1 MLMAAKSTKSGT
13 APTKK
18 PSAARKA
25 PAKKVVAKKAAAKK
39 VVAKKA
45 AAKKAP
51 VEKAAA
57 KKAPVA
63 KKAAVEKAP
72 VEKAPVAKKGA
83 VEKAPVAKK
92 APVEKVVA
100 RKAPAKN
107 AAAKKAVAKKS
118 PFGAKFLDRQK
129 RALLEERARYVRSAD
144 TLQAEA
150 DSLLEDRD
158 PGDVQFDDESGEG
171 DTLAVERDL
180 DLALSAQARDAV
192 DQIDAALERIRKGVY
207 GVCVTSGRNV
217 PKDRLVAIPWAS
229 ERVEFKVGGLGRR

>member
-25 PAKKVVAKKAAAKK
+25 PAKKVVAKKAAAQK

-51 VEKAAA
+51 V
-57 KKAPVA
+57 A
-63 KKAAVEKAP
+63 KKAAAE
-72 VEKAPVAKKGA
+72 
-83 VEKAPVAKK
+83 K

-100 RKAPAKN
+100 RKAPAKK

>member
-39 VVAKKA
+39 APVAK
-45 AAKKAP
+45 
-51 VEKAAA
+51 KAAA

-63 KKAAVEKAP
+63 KKAPAE
-72 VEKAPVAKKGA
+72 
-83 VEKAPVAKK
+83 K

-100 RKAPAKN
+100 RKAPAKK

>member
-1 MLMAAKSTKSGT
+1 MAAKTTKSGK
-13 APTKK
+13 APDSGIVVVVVKKASARKAVAKK
-18 PSAARKA
+18 PVAKKAAVAKKA
-25 PAKKVVAKKAAAKK
+25 PAKKPVAKKAAVAKK
-39 VVAKKA
+39 APAKKA

-51 VEKAAA
+51 
-57 KKAPVA
+57 
-63 KKAAVEKAP
+63 
-72 VEKAPVAKKGA
+72 
-83 VEKAPVAKK
+83 
-92 APVEKVVA
+92 
-100 RKAPAKN
+100 
-107 AAAKKAVAKKS
+107 AKKS
-118 PFGAKFLDRQK
+118 PFGAKFLDQQK
-129 RALLEERARYVRSAD
+129 RALLEERTRYVRSAD

-217 PKDRLVAIPWAS
+217 PKERLVAIPWAS

>member
-1 MLMAAKSTKSGT
+1 MAK
-13 APTKK
+13 
-18 PSAARKA
+18 
-25 PAKKVVAKKAAAKK
+25 
-39 VVAKKA
+39 
-45 AAKKAP
+45 
-51 VEKAAA
+51 KAAA

-63 KKAAVEKAP
+63 KKATAKKAP
-72 VEKAPVAKKGA
+72 AKKA
-83 VEKAPVAKK
+83 AAKK

-100 RKAPAKN
+100 RKAPAKK
-107 AAAKKAVAKKS
+107 AAAKKAVARKS
-118 PFGAKFLDRQK
+118 PFGAKFLDQQK

-207 GVCVTSGRNV
+207 GVCVASGRNV

>member
-1 MLMAAKSTKSGT
+1 MAAKSTKSGKT
-13 APTKK
+13 PTKK

-39 VVAKKA
+39 VPVAKKA

-51 VEKAAA
+51 AKKVVAKKAAA

-63 KKAAVEKAP
+63 KKAPAE
-72 VEKAPVAKKGA
+72 
-83 VEKAPVAKK
+83 K

-100 RKAPAKN
+100 RKAPAKK

-118 PFGAKFLDRQK
+118 PFGAKFLDQQK

-207 GVCVTSGRNV
+207 GVCVASGRNV
-217 PKDRLVAIPWAS
+217 PKVRLVAIPWAS

>member
-1 MLMAAKSTKSGT
+1 MLMAAKSTKSGK
-13 APTKK
+13 AP
-18 PSAARKA
+18 ARKA
-25 PAKKVVAKKAAAKK
+25 VAKKAAA
-39 VVAKKA
+39 AKKAPAKKAAAVKKAPAKKAAAVKKAPAKKAAAVKKAPAKKAA

-51 VEKAAA
+51 AKKAAAA
-57 KKAPVA
+57 KKAPA
-63 KKAAVEKAP
+63 K
-72 VEKAPVAKKGA
+72 
-83 VEKAPVAKK
+83 
-92 APVEKVVA
+92 
-100 RKAPAKN
+100 
-107 AAAKKAVAKKS
+107 KKS
-118 PFGAKFLDRQK
+118 PFGAKFLDQQR

-192 DQIDAALERIRKGVY
+192 DQIDAALERIRKGIY
-207 GVCVTSGRNV
+207 GVCVASGRNV
-217 PKDRLVAIPWAS
+217 PKERLVAIPWAS

>member
-1 MLMAAKSTKSGT
+1 MAAKSTKSGK
-13 APTKK
+13 AP
-18 PSAARKA
+18 ARKA
-25 PAKKVVAKKAAAKK
+25 VAKKAAA
-39 VVAKKA
+39 AKKAPAKKAAAVKKAPAKKAAAVKKAPSKKAA

-51 VEKAAA
+51 AKKAAAA
-57 KKAPVA
+57 KKAPA
-63 KKAAVEKAP
+63 KKA
-72 VEKAPVAKKGA
+72 
-83 VEKAPVAKK
+83 
-92 APVEKVVA
+92 
-100 RKAPAKN
+100 
-107 AAAKKAVAKKS
+107 AAAKKAPAKKKS
-118 PFGAKFLDRQK
+118 PFGAKFLDQQK

-192 DQIDAALERIRKGVY
+192 DQIDAALERIRKGIY
-207 GVCVTSGRNV
+207 GVCVASGRNV
-217 PKDRLVAIPWAS
+217 PKERLVAIPWAS

>member
-1 MLMAAKSTKSGT
+1 MLMAAKSTKSGK

-18 PSAARKA
+18 PSAAGKA

-51 VEKAAA
+51 VAKKAAA

-63 KKAAVEKAP
+63 KKAAAKKV
-72 VEKAPVAKKGA
+72 VAKKA
-83 VEKAPVAKK
+83 AAKK

-100 RKAPAKN
+100 RKAPARK
-107 AAAKKAVAKKS
+107 AAAKKAVARKS
-118 PFGAKFLDRQK
+118 PFGAKFLDQQK

-207 GVCVTSGRNV
+207 GVCVASGRNV

>member
-1 MLMAAKSTKSGT
+1 MLMAAKSTKSGK
-13 APTKK
+13 AP
-18 PSAARKA
+18 ARKA
-25 PAKKVVAKKAAAKK
+25 VAKKAAAVKK
-39 VVAKKA
+39 APSKKAAAVKKAPSKKAA

-51 VEKAAA
+51 AKKAAAA
-57 KKAPVA
+57 KKAPA
-63 KKAAVEKAP
+63 K
-72 VEKAPVAKKGA
+72 
-83 VEKAPVAKK
+83 
-92 APVEKVVA
+92 
-100 RKAPAKN
+100 
-107 AAAKKAVAKKS
+107 KKS
-118 PFGAKFLDRQK
+118 PFGAKFLDQQK

-192 DQIDAALERIRKGVY
+192 DQIDAALERIRKGIY
-207 GVCVTSGRNV
+207 GVCVASGRNV
-217 PKDRLVAIPWAS
+217 PKERLVAIPWAS

>member
-1 MLMAAKSTKSGT
+1 MLMAAKSTKSGK

-39 VVAKKA
+39 
-45 AAKKAP
+45 
-51 VEKAAA
+51 
-57 KKAPVA
+57 APVA
-63 KKAAVEKAP
+63 KKAPAE
-72 VEKAPVAKKGA
+72 
-83 VEKAPVAKK
+83 K

-100 RKAPAKN
+100 RKAPAKK